1 MKSGY
6 GRGYYG
12 EGQLAQEPRRKK
24 SWFTVVVVLGV
35 GAAAVWWLWPRNKA
49 LPDFSP
55 MPDRPLPPGT
65 NELPM
70 QLAQP
75 SASQFVQPAPAQL
88 GQPASAQLGQP
99 ASAQLGQPASAQLG
113 QPASAQLALAAPTSS
128 SPPTGAFLKQ
138 LEDDARARHFLTVKD
153 YEDSVIKDAKRL
165 QAAGAKVMLAPH
177 LQHLSSRLEP

>member
-35 GAAAVWWLWPRNKA
+35 GAAAVWFLWPRNKGV
-49 LPDFSP
+49 PDFSP

-75 SASQFVQPAPAQL
+75 AASQFTQSAPMQLPQPAPT
-88 GQPASAQLGQP
+88 
-99 ASAQLGQPASAQLG
+99 
-113 QPASAQLALAAPTSS
+113 QLALAAPVSAAPV
-128 SPPTGAFLKQ
+128 PPTGAFLKQ

-153 YEDSVIKDAKRL
+153 YEDSVIKDANRL

-177 LQHLSSRLEP
+177 LQHLSSRLES

>member
-55 MPDRPLPPGT
+55 MPERPLPPDT
-65 NELPM
+65 NDMPM

-75 SASQFVQPAPAQL
+75 AASQFTQAAPMQLPQPAPT
-88 GQPASAQLGQP
+88 
-99 ASAQLGQPASAQLG
+99 
-113 QPASAQLALAAPTSS
+113 QLALAAPVSGAPV
-128 SPPTGAFLKQ
+128 PPTGAFLKQ

-177 LQHLSSRLEP
+177 LQHLSSRLES